1 MKTKH
6 LLLSVFILAAS
17 LAGAWNVALPPET
30 IIPFSP
36 SFVTVEE
43 VRLPVE
49 TGTSNTLVRLSI
61 HKAVAVNTN
70 GVAAD
75 VLVSAKLDV
84 TVQRN
89 EIMAILG
96 QQPSTNSV
104 ALAVQVDAL
113 SYGTLTNAVQGV
125 AFGKLS
131 QALPAI
137 AGALSE

>member
-1 MKTKH
+1 MKAKNI
-6 LLLSVFILAAS
+6 LLSVFMLSATLS
-17 LAGAWNVALPPET
+17 CAWNIALPPGT
-30 IIPFSP
+30 IIPFAP

-70 GVAAD
+70 GVSAD

-84 TVQRN
+84 TVQRS

-104 ALAVQVDAL
+104 ALAAQVDAL

-131 QALPAI
+131 HALPAI